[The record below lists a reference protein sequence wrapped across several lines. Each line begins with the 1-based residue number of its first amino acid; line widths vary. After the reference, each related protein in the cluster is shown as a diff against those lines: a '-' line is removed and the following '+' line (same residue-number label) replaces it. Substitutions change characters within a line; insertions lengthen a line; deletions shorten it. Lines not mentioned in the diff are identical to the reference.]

1 MANNGIGFNCKRKQL
16 TVKIRE
22 HMEIKEIVTNLK
34 KKMPEIRML
43 YKNIEPSVISVIG
56 EEYSEREENAIIKVL
71 GKFFDSD
78 VRFNRVEKL
87 GLYGIRKPFQK
98 EIASSETKFYRHSL
112 RSGQKIEFKGSIV
125 VLGDVHDG
133 AEVIAGDNVIVL
145 GTLRGLAHAGA
156 NGNKEAIISA
166 GSIDTT
172 QIRISNII
180 RTFEK
185 DEFENA
191 IIKTNAYVD
200 KDDKI
205 MID

>member
-1 MANNGIGFNCKRKQL
+1 MSNNAVNFSCRRKQL
-16 TVKIRE
+16 TIKIRE
-22 HMEIKEIVTNLK
+22 QMDIKDVVANLRK
-34 KKMPEIRML
+34 KLPEIRIL
-43 YKNIEPSVISVIG
+43 YKNIDPIVVSVIG
-56 EEYSEREENAIIKVL
+56 SDLKEKDQKIIKKVINRFFKSEV
-71 GKFFDSD
+71 KFTETD
-78 VRFNRVEKL
+78 VL

-98 EIASSETKFYRHSL
+98 EIATSETKFYRHSL
-112 RSGQKIEFKGSIV
+112 RGGQKIEFKGSIV

-133 AEVIAGDNVIVL
+133 AEVIAGENIIIL

-156 NGNKEAIISA
+156 KGNKEAIISA
-166 GSIDTT
+166 GSIETT

-180 RTFEK
+180 RRCEK

-205 MID
+205 VID